1 MLTLINKLD
10 QTGNVPHDSISIDS
24 VQGDP
29 LGKAKLQVIDNNSSI
44 ALQCMQEVILID
56 ENVALGG
63 TTLIPAHN
71 YLINNNFTYGSGG
84 IWVKSGTL
92 SSTVTFPSSPTFGA
106 GAHATLTFSNN
117 VVGSVTVAQST
128 NTNVQLLF
136 PNRTYCFS
144 LNLNITAG
152 FVNSS
157 VFIGIQWLD
166 ASNTVISTVQQT
178 YFSNTGGV
186 TRVSITGTAPS
197 NAHDANVIF
206 GGTTTN
212 ATNSGTATFTA
223 TQMEPVWFPTLYN
236 YPTPICDF
244 LQADSVTL
252 PDGTAARFDRV
263 MTGFITHLTASYE
276 GPVRTWDV
284 EVTAADILLET
295 SALVNTTYT
304 SVTDVNIIQGIV
316 NSLPNTPLF
325 AADPTLQA
333 NTPQAL
339 AYRNVPVC
347 YVGET
352 VSPLQ
357 FADSTIREILN
368 SLVNDT
374 GFIYGVDAYYNVY
387 YYPPFYTQC
396 PYAFSSSPDNVNS
409 FPYYDYSI
417 EYDGTQLHNA
427 IRVVGSIFST
437 TVTES
442 WHFQD
447 GSHTETV
454 QGGKT
459 VNVYLFNNPNAIPS
473 NVTVGG
479 AGISCGQDT
488 GTGYGNAQSIVT
500 VGTTNYGVPGLLS
513 FPAPGYANG
522 VAISVTYAYNTLAYV
537 EVRSPDSI
545 AQYGRPLYFNI
556 NDNNLTSLAS
566 CTVRGEAEL
575 EEYAHPR
582 VTLKFKVNQLVGV
595 GQVITFT
602 SALDSITAGHYTVQK
617 VTATY
622 LGNKTNQYDVEAGT
636 YVDNFV
642 DFFRNTQK
650 AVNSASHDPAAPIQ
664 KTNLLQQDN
673 ISFSDSL
680 FIHT

>member
-1 MLTLINKLD
+1 MLTVINKLD

-71 YLINNNFTYGSGG
+71 YTVDNNFNYGSGAYT
-84 IWVKSGTL
+84 VTGTL
-92 SSTVTFPSSPTFGA
+92 SSTVTFPSNPTFGS
-106 GAHATLTFSNN
+106 GAKATLTFSNN
-117 VVGSVTVAQST
+117 AVGSVTVAQST

-157 VFIGIQWLD
+157 VFIGIQWLT
-166 ASNTVISTVQQT
+166 ASGSVISTIQQT

-223 TQMEPVWFPTLYN
+223 LQEEPVWFPNLYN

-263 MTGFITHLTASYE
+263 MTGFITHLTANYE
-276 GPVRTWDV
+276 GPVRVWDV

-295 SALVNTTYT
+295 SALINATYT
-304 SVTDVNIIQGIV
+304 SVTDQSIIRGIV
-316 NSLPNTPLF
+316 NGLPNSPLF
-325 AADPTLQA
+325 AADQTLA
-333 NTPQAL
+333 TGTPQAL
-339 AYRNVPVC
+339 AYRNVPIV
-347 YVGET
+347 YAGIT
-352 VSPLQ
+352 VSNLP
-357 FADSTIREILN
+357 FADATIREVIN
-368 SLVNDT
+368 ALVAQT
-374 GFIYGVDAYYNVY
+374 GFLYGVDAYYNVY
-387 YYPPFYTQC
+387 HYPNFYAQC

-417 EYDGTQLHNA
+417 QYDGTQLHNA
-427 IRVVGSIFST
+427 VKVVGATFST
-437 TVTES
+437 TVTET

-454 QGGKT
+454 SGGKT
-459 VNVYLFNNPNAIPS
+459 IDVTLKHNPNAIPT

-479 AGISCGQDT
+479 AGISCGHDM
-488 GTGYGNAQSIVT
+488 GTGFGTAASLVT
-500 VGTTNYGVPGLLS
+500 VGTQGFGQPGLLS
-513 FPAPGYANG
+513 FPLPGYANG
-522 VAISVTYAYNTLAYV
+522 VAISVTYSYDTLAY
-537 EVRSPDSI
+537 SLIQAGDSV

-556 NDNNLTSLAS
+556 NDSNLAS
-566 CTVRGEAEL
+566 VADTITRGEAEVQVYSQPL
-575 EEYAHPR
+575 
-582 VTLKFKVNQLVGV
+582 VTLHFKVNQLVGV
-595 GQVITFT
+595 SQVITFT
-602 SALDSITAGHYTVQK
+602 SALDNITAGHYTVQK
-617 VTATY
+617 VIGTY
-622 LGNKTNQYDVEAGT
+622 LGNKTNQYEIEAGT
-636 YVDNFV
+636 YIDNFV

-650 AVNSASHDPAAPIQ
+650 AVNTASHDPAAPLQEID
-664 KTNLLQQDN
+664 LFQQDN
-673 ISFSDSL
+673 ISLADSL